1 MQTFYEVTEEAV
13 ALLSFG
19 SDSDHLIMEILLE
32 ERSGKVFRERLL
44 GDAMS

>member
-1 MQTFYEVTEEAV
+1 MITVYEKLF

-32 ERSGKVFRERLL
+32 ERSGKVFRERLR
-44 GDAMS
+44 GDGMS